1 MRQRLRPQDRLV
13 VVDEVQKLPSLLDE
27 VQLLIDRDPRRRF
40 VLTGSSARKLM
51 RGRANLLAGRAWTCR
66 LHPLV
71 APEVGPTRL
80 EDRLNRGGLPAILG
94 SSHYREELRAY
105 LGT

>member
-1 MRQRLRPQDRLV
+1 V

-27 VQLLIDRDPRRRF
+27 VQRLIDRDRQLRF

-51 RGRANLLAGRAWTCR
+51 RGHANLLGGRALFFR

-71 APEVGPTRL
+71 SAELDFARTI
-80 EDRLNRGGLPAILG
+80 DRLRVGSLPSRPVAAD
-94 SSHYREELRAY
+94 R
-105 LGT
+105 